1 MLSVLSVLSVGSVG
15 SVGKISSRQTQWVP
29 IILLQNLK
37 VSFSLFCFVP
47 HRTSLFSR
55 AVGSFTASLE
65 HALEMHNNFIKCMF
79 RGLSLSIAHIMNH
92 FAYNCVLSLLSVLCW
107 NAAIRAIYPIFLLGE
122 NATHRESAT
131 SGVRGTSRRE

>member
-1 MLSVLSVLSVGSVG
+1 MLSVLTVLYVGSVG

-92 FAYNCVLSLLSVLCW
+92 FAYNCVLSVLSVLSVQ
-107 NAAIRAIYPIFLLGE
+107 YVL
-122 NATHRESAT
+122 
-131 SGVRGTSRRE
+131 

>member
-92 FAYNCVLSLLSVLCW
+92 FAYNCVLSLLSLLSVLSVLSVLV
-107 NAAIRAIYPIFLLGE
+107 RASPC
-122 NATHRESAT
+122 
-131 SGVRGTSRRE
+131 

>member
-37 VSFSLFCFVP
+37 VSVSLFCFVP

-55 AVGSFTASLE
+55 AVESFTASLE
-65 HALEMHNNFIKCMF
+65 HALEMHNNFMIVANVVPRPPRTEMVKQ
-79 RGLSLSIAHIMNH
+79 
-92 FAYNCVLSLLSVLCW
+92 
-107 NAAIRAIYPIFLLGE
+107 
-122 NATHRESAT
+122 
-131 SGVRGTSRRE
+131 